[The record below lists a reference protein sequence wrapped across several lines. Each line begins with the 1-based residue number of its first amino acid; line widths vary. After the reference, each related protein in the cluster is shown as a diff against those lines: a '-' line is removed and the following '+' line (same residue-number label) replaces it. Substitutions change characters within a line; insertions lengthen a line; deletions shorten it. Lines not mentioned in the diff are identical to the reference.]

1 MGYIEDMRKLVGNH
15 PLILTGSH
23 VIILNKQN
31 EILLQLRTD
40 FNMWGIIGGALEY
53 GETLKEAAKREV
65 FEETGLIIK
74 DLELFHTFSGPNLFQ
89 VYPNGDQV
97 YGVMVVFVCRNY
109 EGDLQCDPNES
120 KELRFFPLHTVPS
133 NIGTIPKMIIE
144 KFQQSFALKT
154 EK

>member
-40 FNMWGIIGGALEY
+40 FNMWDIIGGVLEY
-53 GETLKEAAKREV
+53 GETLEEAAKREV
-65 FEETGLIIK
+65 FEETGLVIK

-97 YGVMVVFVCRNY
+97 YGVMVVFVCCNY

-120 KELRFFPLHTVPS
+120 KELRFFPLHTLPH
-133 NIGTIPKMIIE
+133 NIGAVPKMIIDQ
-144 KFQQSFALKT
+144 FQQAVAMKLQK
-154 EK
+154 

>member
-1 MGYIEDMRKLVGNH
+1 MGYIEDMRKLVGNR

-53 GETLKEAAKREV
+53 EETLEDAAKREV

-74 DLELFHTFSGPNLFQ
+74 DLELFHNFSGPDLFQ
-89 VYPNGDQV
+89 IYPNGDQV
-97 YGVMVVFVCRNY
+97 YGVMVVYVCRNY
-109 EGDLQCDPNES
+109 TGELQCDHNES
-120 KELRFFPLHTVPS
+120 KELRFFPSHTLPQ
-133 NIGTIPKMIIE
+133 NIGTVPKMIIDQ
-144 KFQQSFALKT
+144 FQQLEEVKISK
-154 EK
+154 

>member
-1 MGYIEDMRKLVGNH
+1 MGYIEDMRKLVGNR

-53 GETLKEAAKREV
+53 EETLEEAAKREV

-74 DLELFHTFSGPNLFQ
+74 DLELFHNFSGPNLFQ
-89 VYPNGDQV
+89 IYPNGDQV
-97 YGVMVVFVCRNY
+97 YGVMVVYVCRNY
-109 EGDLQCDPNES
+109 GGTLQGDPNES
-120 KELRFFPLHTVPS
+120 KELRFFPLHTLPD
-133 NIGTIPKMIIE
+133 NIGTVPKMIIDQ
-144 KFQQSFALKT
+144 FQQSFAIKT

>member
-15 PLILTGSH
+15 PLILIGSH
-23 VIILNKQN
+23 VIIVNEKN

-53 GETLKEAAKREV
+53 GETLEEAANREV
-65 FEETGLIIK
+65 LEETGLIIK
-74 DLELFHTFSGPNLFQ
+74 DLKLFHTFSGPNLFQ

-97 YGVMVVFVCRNY
+97 YGVMVVYICRNY

-120 KELRFFPLHTVPS
+120 KELRFFPLHTLPH
-133 NIGTIPKMIIE
+133 NIGAVPKMIIDQ
-144 KFQQSFALKT
+144 FQQSYAAKT

>member
-1 MGYIEDMRKLVGNH
+1 MGYIEDMRKLVGNR

-23 VIILNKQN
+23 VIMLNRQN

-40 FNMWGIIGGALEY
+40 FNMWGIVGGALEY
-53 GETLKEAAKREV
+53 RETLEEAAKREV

-74 DLELFHTFSGPNLFQ
+74 DLELFHTFSGQQLFQ

-97 YGVMVVFVCRNY
+97 YGVMVVYICRNY
-109 EGDLQCDPNES
+109 EGELQCDPNES
-120 KELRFFPLHTVPS
+120 KELRFFPLHTLPH
-133 NIGTIPKMIIE
+133 NIGAVPKMIIDQ
-144 KFQQSFALKT
+144 FQQAVTMKI

>member
-40 FNMWGIIGGALEY
+40 FNMWDIIGGVLEY
-53 GETLKEAAKREV
+53 GETLEEAAKREV
-65 FEETGLIIK
+65 FEETGLVIK

-97 YGVMVVFVCRNY
+97 YGVMVVFVCYNY

-120 KELRFFPLHTVPS
+120 KELRFFPLHTLPH
-133 NIGTIPKMIIE
+133 NIGAVPKMIIDQ
-144 KFQQSFALKT
+144 FQQAVAMKLQK
-154 EK
+154 